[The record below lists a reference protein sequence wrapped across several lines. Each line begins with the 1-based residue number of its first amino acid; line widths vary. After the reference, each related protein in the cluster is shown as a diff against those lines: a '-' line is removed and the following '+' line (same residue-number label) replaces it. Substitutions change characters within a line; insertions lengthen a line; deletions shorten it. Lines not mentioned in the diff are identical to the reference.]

1 MNDFIAQWRDLL
13 PEYDRAA
20 VSDLKDAAKKLNL
33 QSGTQSPILGLF
45 WLASQNTGVDY
56 TKIQGADRIQKAF
69 QSVHHVVPPAN
80 VDRYVAPSN
89 QPYVNAL
96 LTLQTSVDQA
106 AQMPT
111 PDPAT
116 ANTTLSNA
124 TSAKISVKQVAQGFN
139 IDQETHLEATLQK
152 LLEDPITNA
161 EGLLRGLG
169 PAELNG
175 KGKGLCAQFSA
186 VTNKYPFNTA
196 ATAEASIAEVNS
208 LLKPGEGALWAFYD
222 ANLKQAL
229 VKQGA
234 QYVPTGT
241 VPLTPQFVSFFNTA
255 AKLSEVLYKP
265 GAPDPKLMY
274 TLTPL
279 KSEGIQGYSL
289 NVDGQT
295 LASTGGGA
303 EAVHVAGRRPGGAS
317 GKSRRR
323 ECQHLLV
330 HRTVGDVPADGRCRT
345 LGPGR
350 LGVQPRMGRT
360 DRWQTGDPGKRR
372 SGCRSRHARHGRRPA
387 VLQERQPR
395 RAALRI
401 AGGQIECNFRL
412 ASGSTN

>member
-1 MNDFIAQWRDLL
+1 MQNDKVTDASPAPILLRRWSEGRNVDPASMQLAQKQFVFYAKDLKNGNPFSSTGDNDAVARGRSYLARFSGIERVYQFMLSQAGKGTVNFNRDVKESAQAVVNTRDIPAAFSKAGYQFMANNLPKADQFFAGERWVLCDAAGNISASSCQQGGIDKVKLTADLSTRYVNDFIAQWRNYFRNTTVLK
-13 PEYDRAA
+13 Y
-20 VSDLKDAAKKLNL
+20 SDLKDASKKLNL

-45 WLASQNTGVDY
+45 WLASQNTGVDF

-80 VDRYVAPSN
+80 VDRYVATSN
-89 QPYVNAL
+89 QPYVNSL

-161 EGLLRGLG
+161 EALLRGLG

-175 KGKGLCAQFSA
+175 KGKGLCAQFST

-208 LLKPGEGALWAFYD
+208 LLKPGEGALWAFYE

-229 VKQGA
+229 VKQGG
-234 QYVPTGT
+234 QYVATG
-241 VPLTPQFVSFFNTA
+241 L
-255 AKLSEVLYKP
+255 
-265 GAPDPKLMY
+265 
-274 TLTPL
+274 
-279 KSEGIQGYSL
+279 
-289 NVDGQT
+289 
-295 LASTGGGA
+295 
-303 EAVHVAGRRPGGAS
+303 
-317 GKSRRR
+317 
-323 ECQHLLV
+323 
-330 HRTVGDVPADGRCRT
+330 
-345 LGPGR
+345 
-350 LGVQPRMGRT
+350 
-360 DRWQTGDPGKRR
+360 
-372 SGCRSRHARHGRRPA
+372 
-387 VLQERQPR
+387 
-395 RAALRI
+395 
-401 AGGQIECNFRL
+401 FR
-412 ASGSTN
+412 